1 MKRQLKFERCI
12 NDSVSSWTYPTD
24 NTTAIRWDSTLT
36 FAHEGLLQA
45 IPTTTNLRSVV
56 NKLPTQIKKCAIP
69 SSVID
74 DAEKELKSEGANLV
88 VTVGTVI
95 ASFAC
100 LGCIF
105 LAF

>member
-1 MKRQLKFERCI
+1 M
-12 NDSVSSWTYPTD
+12 
-24 NTTAIRWDSTLT
+24 
-36 FAHEGLLQA
+36 
-45 IPTTTNLRSVV
+45 

-74 DAEKELKSEGANLV
+74 DAEKELKSEVANLV